1 MPTASRI
8 PVVSRATIA
17 LTLAAS
23 VLLSADSLQ
32 AADDKQV
39 CLGAYISAQR
49 LRQEDKLVEAR
60 EQLLTCA
67 RDVCPP
73 TLKKDCITWTAE
85 VDQALPSVVIDARD
99 SDGADVI
106 DVKVT
111 VDGRPFADRIDG
123 KPRPV
128 NPGVHTFRYETE
140 GAAPVAEKV
149 VIRTGDKMRKV
160 TVRFATGSKGATP
173 APTATSKDK
182 ADPDDTTPPTG
193 GPDPDK
199 DRPQYTRPVPAG
211 VYVFG
216 AVGLAAFAGFTYFAL
231 KFDSQVNDLDS
242 CKPRCSPDKVD
253 DANSTRTISY
263 IPLGVG
269 IVSVGVAAI
278 WYLARPKVE
287 VEKKAWEPRL
297 DVRQVAGGGLA
308 TFSTSF

>member
-1 MPTASRI
+1 MARRSLFASR
-8 PVVSRATIA
+8 VAIA
-17 LTLAAS
+17 STLIAS

-73 TLKKDCITWTAE
+73 TLKKDCTTWTAE

-111 VDGRPFADRIDG
+111 VDGKPFADRLDG
-123 KPRPV
+123 KPRPL

-140 GAAPVAEKV
+140 GAPVISEKV
-149 VIRTGDKMRKV
+149 VVRAGEKMRKV
-160 TVRFATGSKGATP
+160 IVKFATTSKNP
-173 APTATSKDK
+173 APAPSATGKD
-182 ADPDDTTPPTG
+182 PGESDTTTPDNQGNPP
-193 GPDPDK
+193 K
-199 DRPQYTRPVPAG
+199 DRVEYERPVPAG

-216 AVGLAAFAGFTYFAL
+216 AIGLAAFAGFTYFAL
-231 KFDSQVNDLDS
+231 KFDSQVNDLDA
-242 CKPRCSPDKVD
+242 CKPHCQTSQVD
-253 DANSTRTISY
+253 DAGKTRTISY
-263 IPLGVG
+263 IPLGIG
-269 IVSVGVAAI
+269 IVSIGVAGV
-278 WYLARPKVE
+278 WFLARPKVE
-287 VEKKAWEPRL
+287 VEKKAWFPQL
-297 DVRQVAGGGLA
+297 DVRQVSGGGLA
-308 TFSTSF
+308 TFSARF